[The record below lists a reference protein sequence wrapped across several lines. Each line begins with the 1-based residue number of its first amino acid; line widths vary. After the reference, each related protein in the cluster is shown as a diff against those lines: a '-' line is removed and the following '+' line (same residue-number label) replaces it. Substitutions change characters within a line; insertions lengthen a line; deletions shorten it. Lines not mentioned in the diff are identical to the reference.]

1 MGLLNV
7 NQYVK
12 LQSLTKCQTINIHFV
27 MEAKFTEESYALV
40 LKMANK
46 FAYGN
51 TSIEYE
57 HYVNSGTE
65 GLIKAINNYQE
76 GRDADFSTF
85 ATTCIR
91 NAMCTRQTQLKR
103 FNLQQDENV
112 ILDGDGE
119 KPSEDGED
127 EITATTDNIFNSL
140 TEEMKDYN
148 VTEALKMVIKRVNK
162 GNDRNEEMALLHFGL
177 VDEVEKPMDYK
188 ELSAMFNVSAERV
201 RQVCVK
207 NINAIKADD
216 KLKDFLYAFVG

>member
-1 MGLLNV
+1 
-7 NQYVK
+7 
-12 LQSLTKCQTINIHFV
+12 
-27 MEAKFTEESYALV
+27 MEARFTEESYALV

-51 TSIEYE
+51 TSLEYE
-57 HYVNSGTE
+57 HYVSVGTE

-91 NAMCTRQTQLKR
+91 NAMCTKQSQLRR

-112 ILDGDGE
+112 ILDGEGE
-119 KPSEDGED
+119 KASEDGED
-127 EITATTDNIFNSL
+127 ETTTATNTIFNSL
-140 TEEMKDYN
+140 TEEMGESN
-148 VTEALKMVIKRVNK
+148 VTEALRMVIRKVNK
-162 GNDRNEEMALLHFGL
+162 DNERNAEMALLHFGL

-201 RQVCVK
+201 RQVCAK

-216 KLKDFLYAFVG
+216 NLKDFLYAFVG

>member
-1 MGLLNV
+1 
-7 NQYVK
+7 
-12 LQSLTKCQTINIHFV
+12 
-27 MEAKFTEESYALV
+27 MEARFTEESYALV

-51 TSIEYE
+51 TSLEYE
-57 HYVNSGTE
+57 HYVSVGTE

-91 NAMCTRQTQLKR
+91 NAMCTKQTQLKR

-119 KPSEDGED
+119 KASEDGED
-127 EITATTDNIFNSL
+127 ETTTATNTTFNSL
-140 TEEMKDYN
+140 TEEMGESN
-148 VTEALKMVIKRVNK
+148 VTEALRMVIRKVNK
-162 GNDRNEEMALLHFGL
+162 DNERNAEMALLHFGL

-201 RQVCVK
+201 RQVCAK

-216 KLKDFLYAFVG
+216 NLKDFLYAFVG

>member
-1 MGLLNV
+1 
-7 NQYVK
+7 
-12 LQSLTKCQTINIHFV
+12 

-127 EITATTDNIFNSL
+127 DATMATTDNIFNSL

-148 VTEALKMVIKRVNK
+148 VTEALKMVIKKVNK

>member
-1 MGLLNV
+1 
-7 NQYVK
+7 
-12 LQSLTKCQTINIHFV
+12 

-148 VTEALKMVIKRVNK
+148 VTEALKMVIKKVNK

>member
-1 MGLLNV
+1 
-7 NQYVK
+7 
-12 LQSLTKCQTINIHFV
+12 
-27 MEAKFTEESYALV
+27 MEARFTEESYALV

-51 TSIEYE
+51 TSLEYE
-57 HYVNSGTE
+57 HYVSVGTE

-91 NAMCTRQTQLKR
+91 NAMCTKQTQLKR

-119 KPSEDGED
+119 KASEDGED
-127 EITATTDNIFNSL
+127 ETTTATNTIFNSL
-140 TEEMKDYN
+140 TEEMGESN
-148 VTEALKMVIKRVNK
+148 VTEALRMVIRKVNK
-162 GNDRNEEMALLHFGL
+162 DNERNAEMALLHFGL

-201 RQVCVK
+201 RQVCAK

-216 KLKDFLYAFVG
+216 NLKDFLYAFVG

>member
-1 MGLLNV
+1 
-7 NQYVK
+7 
-12 LQSLTKCQTINIHFV
+12 
-27 MEAKFTEESYALV
+27 MEARFTEESYALV

-51 TSIEYE
+51 TSLEYE
-57 HYVNSGTE
+57 HYVSVGTE

-91 NAMCTRQTQLKR
+91 NAMCTKQSLLRR

-112 ILDGDGE
+112 ILDGEGE
-119 KPSEDGED
+119 KASEDGED
-127 EITATTDNIFNSL
+127 ETTTATNTIFNSL
-140 TEEMKDYN
+140 TEEMGESN
-148 VTEALKMVIKRVNK
+148 VTEALRMVIRKVNK
-162 GNDRNEEMALLHFGL
+162 DNERNAEMALLHFGL

-201 RQVCVK
+201 RQVCAK

-216 KLKDFLYAFVG
+216 NLKDFLYAFVG

>member
-1 MGLLNV
+1 
-7 NQYVK
+7 
-12 LQSLTKCQTINIHFV
+12 

-148 VTEALKMVIKRVNK
+148 VTEALKMVIKKVNK

-207 NINAIKADD
+207 NINAIKGDD

>member
-1 MGLLNV
+1 
-7 NQYVK
+7 
-12 LQSLTKCQTINIHFV
+12 

-91 NAMCTRQTQLKR
+91 NAMCTKQTQLKR

>member
-1 MGLLNV
+1 
-7 NQYVK
+7 
-12 LQSLTKCQTINIHFV
+12 
-27 MEAKFTEESYALV
+27 MEARFTEESYSLV

-51 TSIEYE
+51 TSLEYE
-57 HYVNSGTE
+57 HYVSVGTE

-91 NAMCTRQTQLKR
+91 NAMCTKQSQLRR

-119 KPSEDGED
+119 KASEDGED
-127 EITATTDNIFNSL
+127 ETTTATNTIFNSL
-140 TEEMKDYN
+140 TEEMGESN
-148 VTEALKMVIKRVNK
+148 VTEALRMVIRKVNK
-162 GNDRNEEMALLHFGL
+162 DNERNAEMSLLHFGL

-201 RQVCVK
+201 RQVCTK

-216 KLKDFLYAFVG
+216 NLKEYLYAFVG

>member
-1 MGLLNV
+1 
-7 NQYVK
+7 
-12 LQSLTKCQTINIHFV
+12 

-76 GRDADFSTF
+76 GKDADFSTF

>member
-1 MGLLNV
+1 
-7 NQYVK
+7 
-12 LQSLTKCQTINIHFV
+12 

>member
-1 MGLLNV
+1 
-7 NQYVK
+7 
-12 LQSLTKCQTINIHFV
+12 
-27 MEAKFTEESYALV
+27 MEARFTEESYSLV

-51 TSIEYE
+51 TSLEYE
-57 HYVNSGTE
+57 HYVSVGTE
-65 GLIKAINNYQE
+65 GLIKAINSYQE

-91 NAMCTRQTQLKR
+91 NAMCTKQSQLRR

-119 KPSEDGED
+119 KASEDGED
-127 EITATTDNIFNSL
+127 ETTTATNTIFNSL
-140 TEEMKDYN
+140 TEEMGESN
-148 VTEALKMVIKRVNK
+148 VTDALRMVIRKVNK
-162 GNDRNEEMALLHFGL
+162 DNERNAEMALLHFGL

-201 RQVCVK
+201 RQVCAK

-216 KLKDFLYAFVG
+216 NLKDFLYAFVG

>member
-1 MGLLNV
+1 
-7 NQYVK
+7 
-12 LQSLTKCQTINIHFV
+12 

-148 VTEALKMVIKRVNK
+148 ITEALKMVIKKVNK

>member
-1 MGLLNV
+1 
-7 NQYVK
+7 
-12 LQSLTKCQTINIHFV
+12 

-112 ILDGDGE
+112 ILDGDRE

-162 GNDRNEEMALLHFGL
+162 DNDRNAEMALLHFGL

>member
-1 MGLLNV
+1 
-7 NQYVK
+7 
-12 LQSLTKCQTINIHFV
+12 

-91 NAMCTRQTQLKR
+91 NAMCTKQTQLKR

-201 RQVCVK
+201 RQVCIK
-207 NINAIKADD
+207 NINAIKADN

>member
-1 MGLLNV
+1 
-7 NQYVK
+7 
-12 LQSLTKCQTINIHFV
+12 

-127 EITATTDNIFNSL
+127 DATMATTDNIFNSL

-148 VTEALKMVIKRVNK
+148 VSEAL
-162 GNDRNEEMALLHFGL
+162 
-177 VDEVEKPMDYK
+177 
-188 ELSAMFNVSAERV
+188 
-201 RQVCVK
+201 
-207 NINAIKADD
+207 
-216 KLKDFLYAFVG
+216 

>member
-1 MGLLNV
+1 
-7 NQYVK
+7 
-12 LQSLTKCQTINIHFV
+12 
-27 MEAKFTEESYALV
+27 MEARFTEESYALV

-51 TSIEYE
+51 TSLEYE
-57 HYVNSGTE
+57 HYVSVGTE

-91 NAMCTRQTQLKR
+91 NAMCTKQSQLRR

-112 ILDGDGE
+112 ILDGEGE
-119 KPSEDGED
+119 KASEDGED
-127 EITATTDNIFNSL
+127 EITTATNTIFNSL
-140 TEEMKDYN
+140 TEEMGESN
-148 VTEALKMVIKRVNK
+148 VTEALRMVIRKVNK
-162 GNDRNEEMALLHFGL
+162 GNERNAEMSLLHFGL

-201 RQVCVK
+201 RQVCAK

-216 KLKDFLYAFVG
+216 NLKDFLYAFVG

>member
-1 MGLLNV
+1 
-7 NQYVK
+7 
-12 LQSLTKCQTINIHFV
+12 

-76 GRDADFSTF
+76 DRDADFSTF

-91 NAMCTRQTQLKR
+91 NAMCTKQTQLKR

-148 VTEALKMVIKRVNK
+148 VTEALKMVIKKVNK

>member
-1 MGLLNV
+1 
-7 NQYVK
+7 
-12 LQSLTKCQTINIHFV
+12 

-57 HYVNSGTE
+57 QYVNAGTE

-76 GRDADFSTF
+76 SRDANFSTF

-91 NAMCTRQTQLKR
+91 NAMCTKQSQLKR

-112 ILDGDGE
+112 ILDGNGE
-119 KPSEDGED
+119 KLSEDGEG
-127 EITATTDNIFNSL
+127 ETTITDNIFNSFA
-140 TEEMKDYN
+140 EEMKDNN
-148 VTEALKMVIKRVNK
+148 VTEALKMVIRKVNK
-162 GNDRNEEMALLHFGL
+162 DNDRNAEMALLHFGL

-188 ELSAMFNVSAERV
+188 ELPAMFNVSAERV
-201 RQVCVK
+201 RQVCTK

-216 KLKDFLYAFVG
+216 NLKEYLYAFVG

>member
-1 MGLLNV
+1 
-7 NQYVK
+7 
-12 LQSLTKCQTINIHFV
+12 

-188 ELSAMFNVSAERV
+188 ELSAMFNISAERV

>member
-1 MGLLNV
+1 
-7 NQYVK
+7 
-12 LQSLTKCQTINIHFV
+12 

-201 RQVCVK
+201 RQVCIK

>member
-1 MGLLNV
+1 
-7 NQYVK
+7 
-12 LQSLTKCQTINIHFV
+12 

-57 HYVNSGTE
+57 HYVNSGME

-91 NAMCTRQTQLKR
+91 NAMCTKQTQLKR

-127 EITATTDNIFNSL
+127 DATMATTDNIFNSL

-148 VTEALKMVIKRVNK
+148 VTEALKMVIRKVNK

>member
-1 MGLLNV
+1 
-7 NQYVK
+7 
-12 LQSLTKCQTINIHFV
+12 
-27 MEAKFTEESYALV
+27 MEAKFTEESYTLV

-57 HYVNSGTE
+57 QYVNSGTE

-201 RQVCVK
+201 RQVCIK

>member
-1 MGLLNV
+1 
-7 NQYVK
+7 
-12 LQSLTKCQTINIHFV
+12 

-148 VTEALKMVIKRVNK
+148 VTEALKMVIKKVNK

-188 ELSAMFNVSAERV
+188 ELSAMFNISAERV

>member
-1 MGLLNV
+1 
-7 NQYVK
+7 
-12 LQSLTKCQTINIHFV
+12 
-27 MEAKFTEESYALV
+27 MEARFTEESYALV

-51 TSIEYE
+51 TSLEYE
-57 HYVNSGTE
+57 HYVSVGTE

-91 NAMCTRQTQLKR
+91 NAMCTKQSQLRR

-119 KPSEDGED
+119 KASEDGED
-127 EITATTDNIFNSL
+127 ETTTATNTIFNSL
-140 TEEMKDYN
+140 TEEMGESN
-148 VTEALKMVIKRVNK
+148 VTEALRMVIRKVNK
-162 GNDRNEEMALLHFGL
+162 DNERNAEMSLLHFGL

-201 RQVCVK
+201 RQVCTK

-216 KLKDFLYAFVG
+216 NLKDFLYAFVG

>member
-12 LQSLTKCQTINIHFV
+12 LQSLTKCQTINSFI

-148 VTEALKMVIKRVNK
+148 VTEALKMVIKKVNK

>member
-12 LQSLTKCQTINIHFV
+12 LQSLTKCQTINSFI

-148 VTEALKMVIKRVNK
+148 VTEALKMVIKKVNK

-188 ELSAMFNVSAERV
+188 ELSARFNVSAERV

-216 KLKDFLYAFVG
+216 NLKDFLYAFVG

>member
-1 MGLLNV
+1 
-7 NQYVK
+7 
-12 LQSLTKCQTINIHFV
+12 

-148 VTEALKMVIKRVNK
+148 VTEALKMVIKKVNK

-201 RQVCVK
+201 RQVCTK

-216 KLKDFLYAFVG
+216 NLKEYLYAFVG

>member
-1 MGLLNV
+1 
-7 NQYVK
+7 
-12 LQSLTKCQTINIHFV
+12 

-57 HYVNSGTE
+57 QYVNSGTE

-127 EITATTDNIFNSL
+127 DATMATTDNIFNSL

>member
-1 MGLLNV
+1 
-7 NQYVK
+7 
-12 LQSLTKCQTINIHFV
+12 
-27 MEAKFTEESYALV
+27 MEARFTEESYALV

-51 TSIEYE
+51 TSLEYE
-57 HYVNSGTE
+57 HYVSVGTE

-91 NAMCTRQTQLKR
+91 NAMCTKQSQLRR

-112 ILDGDGE
+112 ILDGEGE
-119 KPSEDGED
+119 KASEDGED
-127 EITATTDNIFNSL
+127 ETTTATNTIFNSL
-140 TEEMKDYN
+140 TEEMGESN

-162 GNDRNEEMALLHFGL
+162 GNDRNAEMALLHFGL

-201 RQVCVK
+201 RQVCAK

-216 KLKDFLYAFVG
+216 NLKDFLYAFVG

>member
-1 MGLLNV
+1 
-7 NQYVK
+7 
-12 LQSLTKCQTINIHFV
+12 

-162 GNDRNEEMALLHFGL
+162 GNDRNEEMALLYFGL

-207 NINAIKADD
+207 NINAIKADN

>member
-1 MGLLNV
+1 
-7 NQYVK
+7 
-12 LQSLTKCQTINIHFV
+12 
-27 MEAKFTEESYALV
+27 MEARFTEESYALV

-51 TSIEYE
+51 TSLEYE
-57 HYVNSGTE
+57 HYVSVGTE

-119 KPSEDGED
+119 KASEDGED
-127 EITATTDNIFNSL
+127 DATMATTDNIFNSL

-162 GNDRNEEMALLHFGL
+162 GNDRNAEMALLHFGL

-201 RQVCVK
+201 RQVCAK

-216 KLKDFLYAFVG
+216 NLKDFLYAFVG

>member
-1 MGLLNV
+1 MKP
-7 NQYVK
+7 Q
-12 LQSLTKCQTINIHFV
+12 
-27 MEAKFTEESYALV
+27 FTEESYALV

-51 TSIEYE
+51 TSLEYE
-57 HYVNSGTE
+57 HYVSVGME

-76 GRDADFSTF
+76 GRDTDFSTF

-91 NAMCTRQTQLKR
+91 NAMCTKQTQLKR
-103 FNLQQDENV
+103 SKLQQDENV
-112 ILDGDGE
+112 ILDGEGE
-119 KPSEDGED
+119 KANEDGED
-127 EITATTDNIFNSL
+127 EITTTTDNICNSL
-140 TEEMKDYN
+140 AEEMKDNN
-148 VTEALKMVIKRVNK
+148 VTDALKIAIRKVNK
-162 GNDRNEEMALLHFGL
+162 GNNRNTEMALLHFGL

-216 KLKDFLYAFVG
+216 NLKDFLYAFVG

>member
-1 MGLLNV
+1 
-7 NQYVK
+7 
-12 LQSLTKCQTINIHFV
+12 

-127 EITATTDNIFNSL
+127 EITATTDNIFNSF

-148 VTEALKMVIKRVNK
+148 VTEALKMVIKKVNK

>member
-1 MGLLNV
+1 
-7 NQYVK
+7 
-12 LQSLTKCQTINIHFV
+12 

-85 ATTCIR
+85 ATACIR

-127 EITATTDNIFNSL
+127 DATMATTDNIFNSL
-140 TEEMKDYN
+140 TEEMGESN
-148 VTEALKMVIKRVNK
+148 VTEALRMVIRKVNK
-162 GNDRNEEMALLHFGL
+162 DNERNAEMSLLHFGL

-216 KLKDFLYAFVG
+216 NLKDFLYAFVG

>member
-1 MGLLNV
+1 
-7 NQYVK
+7 
-12 LQSLTKCQTINIHFV
+12 
-27 MEAKFTEESYALV
+27 MEARFTEESYSLV

-51 TSIEYE
+51 TSLEYE
-57 HYVNSGTE
+57 HYVSVGTE

-91 NAMCTRQTQLKR
+91 NAMCTKQSQLRR

-119 KPSEDGED
+119 KASEDGED
-127 EITATTDNIFNSL
+127 ETTTATNTIFNSL
-140 TEEMKDYN
+140 TEEMGESN
-148 VTEALKMVIKRVNK
+148 VTEALRMVIRKVNK
-162 GNDRNEEMALLHFGL
+162 DNERNAEMSLLHFGL

-188 ELSAMFNVSAERV
+188 ELSVMFNVSAERV
-201 RQVCVK
+201 RQVCTN
-207 NINAIKADD
+207 NISAIKADK
-216 KLKDFLYAFVG
+216 KLKDFIYAFVG